1 MFHYA
6 QKEWFVL
13 KLNTIQKL
21 QIFLYMLS
29 PNTSLVC
36 RFHLDS
42 WRYSKEYKLGYLWKS
57 YTLTFNHGIFLDVS
71 SVSLLSLGLSG
82 GWSSLRIPGDSSP
95 LTSPPPPCSDVSL
108 RSDSELTFRFD
119 CTESV
124 RLTEMGMSRQNFC
137 NKQHPT
143 MNGEFNI
150 SKTGSVD
157 TVRFAEVFFGTVS
170 SHTL

>member
-1 MFHYA
+1 
-6 QKEWFVL
+6 
-13 KLNTIQKL
+13 
-21 QIFLYMLS
+21 MLS
-29 PNTSLVC
+29 PNTSFAC
-36 RFHLDS
+36 KFHLDN

-124 RLTEMGMSRQNFC
+124 RLTEMGIGSQNFC
-137 NKQHPT
+137 NKQHPAMT
-143 MNGEFNI
+143 IEVNI
-150 SKTGSVD
+150 SRKSSVD
-157 TVRFAEVFFGTVS
+157 TTRLTALFFDTVS
-170 SHTL
+170 SHML